1 MVGEVLVKINRTLRG
16 STSPGHMRLVLLL
29 QLIFVM
35 GVVVVVDVEGWSR
48 QPRAVEEAQEE
59 AGLEEVGLVEDQEEA
74 GLEED
79 QVEVSSD
86 DMV

>member
-1 MVGEVLVKINRTLRG
+1 
-16 STSPGHMRLVLLL
+16 MRLVLLL

-35 GVVVVVDVEGWSR
+35 GVVVVVDVVSG
-48 QPRAVEEAQEE
+48 AVEEAQEE
-59 AGLEEVGLVEDQEEA
+59 AGLEEDQEEV

-79 QVEVSSD
+79 QVEVIID